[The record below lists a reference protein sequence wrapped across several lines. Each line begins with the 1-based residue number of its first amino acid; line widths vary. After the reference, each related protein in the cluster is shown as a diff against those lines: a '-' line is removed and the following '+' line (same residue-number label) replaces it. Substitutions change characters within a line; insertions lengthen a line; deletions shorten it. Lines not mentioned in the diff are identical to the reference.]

1 MKPVVL
7 LAQAKD
13 LQSYIKN
20 VQNVDRANLL
30 EINKRL
36 LKMQLETSEIL
47 EKIE

>member
-1 MKPVVL
+1 MKPVVI

-13 LQSYIKN
+13 LLSYVKGI
-20 VQNVDRANLL
+20 QNVDRLSLL